1 MKFPTMTLKW
11 CSLLSIALNVL
22 WALTAIAGALSG
34 QVVRVLD
41 GDLLEIH
48 HQGKTERIR
57 LNGIDCP
64 EKGQA
69 YGERAKQATSELVAG
84 KDVMLNTYGPDK
96 DGRTIADVLLL
107 DGTNVNYLLV
117 REGWC
122 WWYRKYAPGNRKL
135 EGLEKEARDRK
146 KGLWAEPNPVPPW
159 EWRKRRRTS
168 KP

>member
-11 CSLLSIALNVL
+11 CSLLSIAVIVL
-22 WALTAIAGALSG
+22 WALTALAGALSG

-64 EKGQA
+64 ETGQA
-69 YGERAKQATSELVAG
+69 YGERAKQATSELVSG

-96 DGRTIADVLLL
+96 NGRTIADVLLS
-107 DGTNVNYLLV
+107 DGTNVNYVLV
-117 REGWC
+117 KEGWC
-122 WWYRKYAPGNRKL
+122 WWDRKYAPGNRKL
-135 EGLEKEARDRK
+135 EGLEKEAREAK

-159 EWRKRRRTS
+159 KWRKKSR
-168 KP
+168 